1 MALGINFRSHFVKS
15 ALVLTS
21 GTVMAQAVAY
31 VFTPVITR
39 LFSPDEIGELG
50 VYTRIIAFV
59 ASLATARYELALP
72 LPKTDS
78 HAFQLYRLAI
88 RISLVTSSFCFLGGL
103 VYWVSDG
110 FSNYSL
116 LFGLA
121 VVAGTFFMSFRAMG
135 VNWAIRTKAFK
146 RISFSKISS
155 ALSTNVL
162 AVLGGLA
169 HFGVSALILA
179 TAIGHV
185 FGSLGFI
192 RHYRKS
198 KVTPGFE
205 RSKPKMQVLAKEHR
219 DLPRINLPHVL
230 LDTGR
235 DIILAFLIIEFFD
248 KTVFGSF
255 DHSFRMLK
263 LPLVLIGA
271 SIGQIFFKQCSD
283 MYNARQP
290 MYPLLKKTIGIL
302 FLLSLI
308 PFGVIYFYGE
318 PLFSFVFGDE
328 WDLSGEISEVL
339 APWLMINFIASPLSF
354 VPIVI
359 GRQAVFFW
367 LGLTGAAIQVIG
379 FSVLPVF
386 IKSGDMDILDVFRI
400 VSFTMAIFLIFV
412 VIFNMFLTRQSDI
425 QRRIS

>member
-15 ALVLTS
+15 AVVLTT
-21 GTVMAQAVAY
+21 GTALAQAVAY

-72 LPKTDS
+72 LPKNDS
-78 HAFQLYRLAI
+78 HAFQLFRLAV
-88 RISLVTSSFCFLGGL
+88 RISLVTSAVCFLGGL
-103 VYWVSDG
+103 IYWVSDG

-116 LFGLA
+116 VFGMA
-121 VVAGTFFMSFRAMG
+121 VVAGTFFMSFRAIG

-162 AVLGGLA
+162 AVLGGLVHLGA
-169 HFGVSALILA
+169 PALILA

-185 FGSLGFI
+185 FGSFGFI
-192 RHYRKS
+192 RHFRKS
-198 KVTPGFE
+198 KLEVGFE
-205 RSKPKMQVLAKEHR
+205 TSKPKMGALAREHR

-235 DIILAFLIIEFFD
+235 DILLAFLIIEFFD

-283 MYNARQP
+283 MYNARLP

-302 FLLSLI
+302 VLLSLI
-308 PFGVIYFYGE
+308 PFGVIYFFGE
-318 PLFSFVFGDE
+318 PIFAFVFGAE
-328 WDLSGEISEVL
+328 WELSGEISEVL

-367 LGLTGAAIQVIG
+367 LGLAGTIIQVVG
-379 FSVLPVF
+379 FSVLPIFVTDGTLE
-386 IKSGDMDILDVFRI
+386 IIDVFRI
-400 VSFTMAIFLIFV
+400 VSIAMAIFLIFV
-412 VIFNMFLTRQSDI
+412 VVYNMFLTRQSDM